1 MQVDVPYFV
10 CVAVSE
16 AFFSVS
22 VGYFGWAGWGEC
34 GIVLGGWGLVRVGGK
49 IFWVGGVRGGRCPV

>member
-1 MQVDVPYFV
+1 M
-10 CVAVSE
+10 AASE